1 MKMDACCIEAV
12 NQGKD
17 EREVQRPVIDALAPA
32 DDAVEQREDD
42 EDDDE
47 RVIVTRNGT
56 AKAIYLREADVGDGK
71 AEERKEKQQSLVGD
85 LLLEELVEEPGAA

>member
-1 MKMDACCIEAV
+1 MV
-12 NQGKD
+12 
-17 EREVQRPVIDALAPA
+17 DALAPA

-47 RVIVTRNGT
+47 RVDRHEERHGQGDD
-56 AKAIYLREADVGDGK
+56 LREADIGDGK